1 MLNFPIKVRVTA
13 PCGAVGRDNAIR
25 KINFGIGTYTSSGV
39 THKIDTYICGITHP
53 VSKFDGRIIAV
64 LTRKDGTKAAVAAGK
79 NQRYARADIAVFLDG
94 SEDSNGYTLDCL
106 YERSCGAV
114 VFNKKD
120 GLIRFLLIKNKR
132 SSRWGFPKGHMEKGE
147 DEETTAKREVREET
161 GLKIRIIPGFE
172 KHSSYRIGGR
182 IEKSV
187 VLFLASSN
195 DDRTVIQP
203 EEIEDCIWL
212 DYEQA
217 YVNLNYENDRMILKN
232 ANRFIIEHPEVL
244 TDD

>member
-1 MLNFPIKVRVTA
+1 M
-13 PCGAVGRDNAIR
+13 
-25 KINFGIGTYTSSGV
+25 
-39 THKIDTYICGITHP
+39 
-53 VSKFDGRIIAV
+53 
-64 LTRKDGTKAAVAAGK
+64 
-79 NQRYARADIAVFLDG
+79 
-94 SEDSNGYTLDCL
+94 
-106 YERSCGAV
+106 
-114 VFNKKD
+114 
-120 GLIRFLLIKNKR
+120 
-132 SSRWGFPKGHMEKGE
+132 
-147 DEETTAKREVREET
+147 REET

-187 VLFLASSN
+187 VLFLASTN